1 MERKQHVWEQTW
13 ISECDLGPAC
23 WLLPQDPCTPPIFSR
38 QRCALLGRGFCVLS
52 PSLTSFIF
60 QVFPA
65 WVGLLHSL
73 CLFSSSVL
81 KVSGSQGMTPFSPC
95 SCGPVP
101 LGKPP
106 VQETCRKQ
114 PFPYFLSLPQTVV
127 YVIYIWEVG
136 ASLNLCSSCA

>member
-1 MERKQHVWEQTW
+1 MFGNK
-13 ISECDLGPAC
+13 LGSVNVTLVQPVDCCPRTHAH
-23 WLLPQDPCTPPIFSR
+23 LPYS
-38 QRCALLGRGFCVLS
+38 LGSDAFFWAEVSVFCR

-81 KVSGSQGMTPFSPC
+81 KVSGSQGMTQFSPC
-95 SCGPVP
+95 SCDPGP
-101 LGKPP
+101 LGNPP
-106 VQETCRKQ
+106 VQEACRKQ